1 MLWIIVGVLVVLW
14 LVGFFG
20 PRYSSGIPKTG
31 SLIHT
36 LVVIAIILLILRLL
50 GVL

>member
-36 LVVIAIILLILRLL
+36 LVVIAVILLILRLL